1 MKKILCLF
9 GALTFALTS
18 CSSDEDSSGSPSSDL
33 VLLKKTI
40 STDSE
45 GEKVTTIYKYSGN
58 KIVSVTDDQGE
69 FNRYYTYTGDLI
81 TKIEYKLPN
90 GTVDQIN
97 TYEYDSNN
105 RLIKFVRVEPLDE
118 LGNKEVYTYNSDGT
132 VSIKEYIGDDKTQ
145 NQLNGEGK
153 VTFTN
158 GEVTKIIIDYGPS
171 RSYIYDDK
179 NNPMKNVLGF
189 DKLAFEDSEA
199 SGILHNI
206 VSEKDLDYD
215 EVTATYIFTYNSAGY
230 PTKSTENEEGEIATV
245 EFFY

>member
-18 CSSDEDSSGSPSSDL
+18 CSSDDDSSSDSSDL

-40 STDSE
+40 STDSD
-45 GEKVTTIYKYSGN
+45 GEKVTTTYKYNGD
-58 KIVSVTDDQGE
+58 KIVSITDDQGE
-69 FNRYYTYTGDLI
+69 FNRYFTYTGDLI

-97 TYEYDSNN
+97 TYQYDSSN
-105 RLIKFVRVEPLDE
+105 RLISFVRVEPLDE
-118 LGNKEVYTYNSDGT
+118 WGNKEVYTYNTDGT

-145 NQLNGEGK
+145 TELNGEGK

-158 GEVTKIIIDYGPS
+158 GEATKIIIDYGPS

-179 NNPMKNVLGF
+179 NNPMKNVLGY
-189 DKLAFEDSEA
+189 DKLGFEDSEA
-199 SGILHNI
+199 SGTLHNI

-215 EVTATYIFTYNSAGY
+215 EITATYIFTYNPSGY
-230 PTKSTENEEGEIATV
+230 PTKSVEDEEGEKATV
-245 EFFY
+245 EYFY